1 MPDTRQR
8 LIDGTIETIR
18 QHGIAGT
25 TARSI
30 AAAAGVTQA
39 LVFYHFG
46 SVQNLVKAACLAVTR
61 DRLPQFEQRLAA
73 MRRPAD
79 LLTLHTDERARG
91 NLLVLAQLMAGA
103 RGNPQL
109 AEATA
114 AALHL
119 WLTPLRATL
128 RRLLPDHPTDGLAE
142 ALCAALLGLELLDAV
157 DPSATA
163 TALTALTHP
172 PHLVKPETL
181 GRGLSSTP
189 SEGKPP
195 SERE

>member
-39 LVFYHFG
+39 LVFYHYG
-46 SVQNLVKAACLAVTR
+46 SVHELIKAACVAVTQ
-61 DRLPQFEQRLAA
+61 DRLPLFEERLAA
-73 MRRPAD
+73 MRSLDD
-79 LLTLHTDERARG
+79 LLALYTDEQARG
-91 NLLVLAQLMAGA
+91 SLRVMAQMMAGA

-114 AALHL
+114 TALRL
-119 WLTPLRATL
+119 WVTPLRATL
-128 RRLLPDHPTDGLAE
+128 VRLLAGRLDAEGLAE
-142 ALCAALLGLELLDAV
+142 ALCVALVGLELVDGV
-157 DPSATA
+157 DPAAAT
-163 TALTALTHP
+163 TALTALHRLTA
-172 PHLVKPETL
+172 L
-181 GRGLSSTP
+181 
-189 SEGKPP
+189 
-195 SERE
+195 

>member
-46 SVQNLVKAACLAVTR
+46 SVHDLIRAAGLAVAQ
-61 DRLPQFEQRLAA
+61 DRLPLFEERLA
-73 MRRPAD
+73 RVRSVGD
-79 LLTLHTDERARG
+79 LLALHTDEQARG
-91 NLLVLAQLMAGA
+91 NLRVLAQMMAGA

-114 AALHL
+114 TALRL
-119 WLTPLRATL
+119 WVTPLRATL
-128 RRLLPDHPTDGLAE
+128 ERLLADRLDAGGLAE
-142 ALCAALLGLELLDAV
+142 ALCAALLGLELVDAV
-157 DPSATA
+157 DPTAAT
-163 TALTALTHP
+163 TALTALHR
-172 PHLVKPETL
+172 LSATL
-181 GRGLSSTP
+181 P
-189 SEGKPP
+189 N
-195 SERE
+195 

>member
-8 LIDGTIETIR
+8 LIDGTVETIR

-46 SVQNLVKAACLAVTR
+46 SVQELVKAACLAETQ
-61 DRLPQFEQRLAA
+61 DRLPLFEERLAR
-73 MRRPAD
+73 MRSLGD
-79 LLTLHTDERARG
+79 LLALHTDEQARG
-91 NLLVLAQLMAGA
+91 NLRVLTQMMAGA

-114 AALHL
+114 AALRL
-119 WLTPLRATL
+119 WLAPLRATL
-128 RRLLPDHPTDGLAE
+128 ERLLADRLDAGSLAE
-142 ALCAALLGLELLDAV
+142 ALCAALLGLELVDAV
-157 DPSATA
+157 DPTTAT
-163 TALTALTHP
+163 TALTALHRLSA
-172 PHLVKPETL
+172 HLPD
-181 GRGLSSTP
+181 
-189 SEGKPP
+189 
-195 SERE
+195 

>member
-46 SVQNLVKAACLAVTR
+46 SVQELVKAACLAVTQ
-61 DRLPQFEQRLAA
+61 DRLPLFEERLAR
-73 MRRPAD
+73 MRSLGD
-79 LLTLHTDERARG
+79 LLALHTDEQARG
-91 NLLVLAQLMAGA
+91 NLRVLAQMMAGA

-109 AEATA
+109 AAATA
-114 AALHL
+114 AALRL
-119 WLTPLRATL
+119 WLAPLRATL
-128 RRLLPDHPTDGLAE
+128 ERLLADRLDAGGLAE
-142 ALCAALLGLELLDAV
+142 ALCAALLGLELVDAV
-157 DPSATA
+157 DPATA
-163 TALTALTHP
+163 TTALTALH
-172 PHLVKPETL
+172 
-181 GRGLSSTP
+181 RLSTNLP
-189 SEGKPP
+189 D
-195 SERE
+195 